1 MPAKPKAL
9 VFDSWAIIAF
19 YEDEPAGKQVAEII
33 AEANERGT
41 PLWMSVVNA
50 GEVWY
55 IIARRT
61 SEAEADATIAELQSL
76 GIQFDSAEWKISRQ
90 AALFKSKHTMSYADA
105 FAAAL
110 AVQKNAHLVTG
121 DREFKQVEKEVD
133 LLWLEKK
140 P

>member
-9 VFDSWAIIAF
+9 VFDSWAILAF
-19 YEDEPAGKQVAEII
+19 YEDEPAGKQVAELI

-41 PLWMSVVNA
+41 PLWMSVINA

-61 SEAEADATIAELQSL
+61 SEAEADSTMAELQSL
-76 GIQFDSAEWKISRQ
+76 GIQFDNAEWRISRQ

-110 AVQKNAHLVTG
+110 ALQKNAHLVTG
-121 DREFKQVEKEVD
+121 DREFKQVESELDV
-133 LLWLEKK
+133 LWVGKK
-140 P
+140 

>member
-9 VFDSWAIIAF
+9 VFDSWAILAF
-19 YEDEPAGKQVAEII
+19 YEDEPAGKQVAELI
-33 AEANERGT
+33 AEANERET
-41 PLWMSVVNA
+41 PLWMSVINA

-61 SEAEADATIAELQSL
+61 SEAEADSTIAELQSL
-76 GIQFDSAEWKISRQ
+76 GIQFDNAEWKISRQ
-90 AALFKSKHTMSYADA
+90 AGVFKSKYTMSYADA

-110 AVQKNAHLVTG
+110 ALQKNAHLVTG
-121 DREFKQVEKEVD
+121 DQEFKQVQREVTV
-133 LLWLEKK
+133 LWLQKK